1 MKTDIFADVTERRNQ
16 VLWLSLAFQGGFMN
30 AGGFLACHRFV
41 SHVTGYGTH
50 VGVALGRE
58 EYLGAFEMAC
68 APLFF
73 LAGAAYSGWL
83 VDRRTLL
90 GQEPKVLA
98 GIVSLAVLNLAIYLA
113 ELSGYLGEFGEP
125 LVLQRDYLLLFV
137 LCFACGLQNG
147 LFSGLTRGQVRT
159 THLTGPITDIGLN
172 LTKIFTL
179 GRDDP
184 RRDELA
190 AMNWLRVKTAI
201 SFASGSMI
209 ATFIFSTLT
218 YEGFAV
224 PCAMS
229 VSLVWYVNRLLKA
242 GETQSSPEP
251 ILSGLAPGDRTWFN
265 PPTRTLRWAER
276 DAN

>member
-1 MKTDIFADVTERRNQ
+1 MRTDIFADVTERRNQ

-90 GQEPKVLA
+90 GREPKVLA

-125 LVLQRDYLLLFV
+125 LVLQRDFLLLFV

-172 LTKIFTL
+172 LTKILTL
-179 GRDDP
+179 GRGDP

-190 AMNWLRVKTAI
+190 ALNWLRVKTAI

-209 ATFIFSTLT
+209 ATFIFTTLT

-229 VSLVWYVNRLLKA
+229 ISLVWYVNRLLQA
-242 GETQSSPEP
+242 GETRPAPEP
-251 ILSGLAPGDRTWFN
+251 ILSDLAPGNGTWFN
-265 PPTRTLRWAER
+265 PPAPALQWAER